1 MAPPATCP
9 QCKSREIATDY
20 ALGVVVCQSCG
31 LELEQG
37 ILVSEVGFTEGSG
50 GRMHVQGTFV
60 SHHSTGINT
69 FRGIGPTSENVKE
82 EGRRRIQLI
91 CNQMGI
97 LPSVQRGAQRFY
109 SLAVDNKFNRG
120 RRTDYVVASCIYLY
134 SRFEKDAL
142 MLIDFSE
149 RMQINVYE
157 LGATYLKLR
166 AALNLDQVLPEI
178 DPAVYN
184 IRFANRLDFGS
195 KATVVA
201 REASRLVKR
210 FKADWMTAGRRPAGI
225 CGACLV
231 IASRMND
238 FLRTPE
244 EVAQVV
250 KVSPQ
255 TIKKRLQEFAKTA
268 MASKSV
274 AEWRAMTDAELEAPN
289 KDELPPVVKEQRA
302 REERKRRLETAAA
315 EDDDS
320 ESRGSS
326 RGGTPATPSAPRSKR
341 QRVAPKAMEPA
352 DDGNEAA
359 ADAAIAEVALN
370 IGESDGEGE
379 DENLEELS
387 KEDYVGDIQRA
398 GDDSELARN
407 ERRRERRRLFRGV
420 KATAG
425 SDEDDEELDELA
437 ADAEDFDDKLDAKED
452 DKEEDRAAIA
462 ASGGFKDLPEPP
474 SWDDKEAVY
483 KYIEV
488 NIFGDEGDLL
498 YQSTADKH
506 ARIERWLRGRQ
517 PKDVISE
524 MRRVQWAHHKRE
536 YDAKQSIYQSL
547 SDIDDDELENIYVME
562 EGEQAARARMW
573 LSHNARWLE
582 EDKERQIKRAQRA
595 EEMEAKRAG
604 KAPRKSS
611 KRQKRTAPFASAR
624 EAIDN
629 FAATK
634 KFSNRINMDAIRRL
648 DAGEEYDLQ
657 SMPDEDGDDKD
668 DKDDDKMDHKA
679 DDDDDDDDDDDGDY
693 TFNIPEGQFIEHP
706 GDSSDEGDE

>member
-1 MAPPATCP
+1 MAPPKQCP
-9 QCKSREIATDY
+9 SCGGREIATDY
-20 ALGVVVCQSCG
+20 ALGVVLCQSCG
-31 LELEQG
+31 LELEKG
-37 ILVSEVGFTEGSG
+37 ILVSEVGFTEGAG

-60 SHHSTGINT
+60 SNHSTGINS
-69 FRGIGPTSENVKE
+69 FRGHGPTSENIKE
-82 EGRRRIQLI
+82 EGRKRIQMI

-97 LPSVQRGAQRFY
+97 LPSVQRGSQRFY

-149 RMQINVYE
+149 RLQINVYE

-184 IRFANRLDFGS
+184 IRFANRLDFGN
-195 KATVVA
+195 KATMVA

-225 CGACLV
+225 CGACIV

-255 TIKKRLQEFAKTA
+255 TIKKRLQEFAQTA

-274 AEWRAMTDAELEAPN
+274 AEWRSMTDAELEAVN
-289 KDELPPVVKEQRA
+289 KDELPPIIKEQRA
-302 REERKRRLETAAA
+302 REERKRRRETAF
-315 EDDDS
+315 D
-320 ESRGSS
+320 ESSTKPNTRASS
-326 RGGTPATPSAPRSKR
+326 RASSRAPTPVASPGTPQKR
-341 QRVAPKAMEPA
+341 RRLAPKDTESVPLSG
-352 DDGNEAA
+352 DAA
-359 ADAAIAEVALN
+359 ADAALAEVALD
-370 IGESDGEGE
+370 IGDEAEEGE
-379 DENLEELS
+379 EDTNLEELS
-387 KEDYVGDIQRA
+387 KEDYVGDIQKA

-407 ERRRERRRLFRGV
+407 ERRIERRRLFRGV
-420 KATAG
+420 KAVG
-425 SDEDDEELDELA
+425 GDDDDEELDELA
-437 ADAEDFDDKLDAKED
+437 ADADEYDDNVDAKED
-452 DKEEDRAAIA
+452 GKEESAAT
-462 ASGGFKDLPEPP
+462 SGGFKDLPDTP

-483 KYIEV
+483 AYIEA

-498 YQSTADKH
+498 YATPGDKT
-506 ARIERWLRGRQ
+506 ARIERWLRGRE

-524 MRRVQWAHHKRE
+524 MRRVQWARHKRE
-536 YDAKQSIYQSL
+536 YDAKQSVHETM

-562 EGEQAARARMW
+562 DGEQAARARMW

-582 EDKERQIKRAQRA
+582 EDKERQIKKAALA
-595 EEMEAKRAG
+595 EAAEQKRAG
-604 KAPRKSS
+604 RPPRKSS

-629 FAATK
+629 FASTK
-634 KFSNRINMDAIRRL
+634 KFSSRINMDAIRRL

-657 SMPDEDGDDKD
+657 SMPDDDDKD
-668 DKDDDKMDHKA
+668 DKIDDKVDDKVDDA
-679 DDDDDDDDDDDGDY
+679 DDDDEDFEFD
-693 TFNIPEGQFIEHP
+693 IPPGQLIEHK
-706 GDSSDEGDE
+706 DDTSDEED